1 MEKKEESYSKA
12 IEKLQ
17 KIVAEM
23 EDGNLDVDVLSDKV
37 KEATRLIA
45 LCKDKLFKVNEEVQ
59 QSFQQ
64 VGK

>member
-45 LCKDKLFKVNEEVQ
+45 LCKDKLFKVDEEVQ
-59 QSFQQ
+59 KSFQQ

>member
-45 LCKDKLFKVNEEVQ
+45 LCKDKLFKVDEEVQ

>member
-23 EDGNLDVDVLSDKV
+23 ENGNLDVDVLSDRV

-64 VGK
+64 IGK

>member
-23 EDGNLDVDVLSDKV
+23 EDGNLDVDVLSDRV

-64 VGK
+64 IGK

>member
-23 EDGNLDVDVLSDKV
+23 EDGTLDVDVLSDRV

-64 VGK
+64 IGK

>member
-64 VGK
+64 IGK

>member
-23 EDGNLDVDVLSDKV
+23 EDGNLDVDVLSDRV

-45 LCKDKLFKVNEEVQ
+45 LCKDKLFKVDEEVQ
-59 QSFQQ
+59 KSFQQ

>member
-23 EDGNLDVDVLSDKV
+23 EDGNLDVDVLSDRV